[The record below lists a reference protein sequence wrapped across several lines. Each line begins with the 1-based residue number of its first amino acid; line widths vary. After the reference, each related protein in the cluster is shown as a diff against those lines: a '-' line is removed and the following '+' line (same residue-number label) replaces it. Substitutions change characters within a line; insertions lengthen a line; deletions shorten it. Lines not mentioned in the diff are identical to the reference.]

1 MAAGREHKSIT
12 RSIAGIFFAALLAV
26 SLTAICPAYTF
37 AADGY
42 EDVASGSETAQ
53 SKDVGKYGMTPIYA
67 ASVKNG
73 EYEVDMETS
82 SSFFH
87 VYSCD
92 LTVKSKRMKA
102 VMTIDS
108 TSYECVY
115 MGKAEDAAK
124 APKEDYIFADEKD
137 GRGSFTIPIEALNAP
152 IACAAFSKREK
163 QWYDRDILIDASSLP
178 EGALKIELP
187 DYELIDH
194 AVEQY
199 NENQGKDAGQ
209 DQGGDQNADQAGSGV
224 NFLIPA
230 AVDMEDDTYSIEVN
244 MTGGSGRASVS
255 SPTWFI
261 VKNGKAYARLLWSSS
276 HYDYMKIAGV
286 KYENESDDGGNSTFT
301 IPVAVFDQP
310 ITVIA
315 DTTAMG
321 DPVEIEYELT
331 FYEDTINSVTKV
343 PQEAA
348 KRVIYIALLII
359 IVGGILNLVLKRRK
373 KQ

>member
-1 MAAGREHKSIT
+1 MAECRRYKSIG
-12 RSIAGIFFAALLAV
+12 RCVAGVLFAALLAV
-26 SLTAICPAYTF
+26 SLIAFCPAYTY
-37 AADGY
+37 AAEGY
-42 EDVASGSETAQ
+42 DDVASSSETAEG
-53 SKDVGKYGMTPIYA
+53 KDVGKYGMTPIYA
-67 ASVKNG
+67 ESVKGG
-73 EYEVDMETS
+73 EYEAEMESS
-82 SSFFH
+82 SSFFSI
-87 VYSCD
+87 YSCN
-92 LTVKSKRMKA
+92 LTVKGKRMTA

-115 MGKAEDAAK
+115 MGKAKDAAK
-124 APKEDYIFADEKD
+124 APKSDYIFADEKD
-137 GRGSFTIPIEALNAP
+137 YRGSFTIPIEALNAP
-152 IACAAFSKREK
+152 IACAAFSKKEK
-163 QWYDRDILIDASSLP
+163 QWYDRDVLIDASSLP
-178 EGALKIELP
+178 EGALKIKLP
-187 DYELIDH
+187 DYNLIDK

-199 NENQGKDAGQ
+199 DKDKDSGSAAEENAAEKDPQ
-209 DQGGDQNADQAGSGV
+209 SSFNA
-224 NFLIPA
+224 LIPA
-230 AVDMEDDTYSIEVN
+230 AVKMDDDTYSIEVN
-244 MTGGSGRASVS
+244 MIGGSGRASVS

-276 HYDYMKIAGV
+276 HYDYMKLSGV

-310 ITVIA
+310 IRVIA

-331 FYEDTINSVTKV
+331 FYKDTINSVTKV

-359 IVGGILNLVLKRRK
+359 VVGGILNLILKRRK